1 MLLRTPA
8 IASQNGDTGFSCGWT
23 ATTGTST
30 VSSPGLSYGS
40 LNVIGNRATTPVQN
54 TTFSRS
60 LLTTLGSSTST
71 YSFGSILGR
80 ENSSSSNRVEFA
92 LTGSTASLYVG
103 FSFDEL
109 RIGTSDADVASAVPE
124 SGTWMAGFALAG
136 VTAAGW
142 FRTRKPHEG
151 VSSTA

>member
-30 VSSPGLSYGS
+30 ISSPGLTYGS
-40 LNVIGNRATTPVQN
+40 LNVIGNHATTPVQN

-71 YSFGSILGR
+71 YYFSFILR
-80 ENSSSSNRVEFA
+80 PENSSSSNGAEFA

-109 RIGTSDADVASAVPE
+109 RIGTSYADVASAVPE

-142 FRTRKPHEG
+142 FRTRKPHEA
-151 VSSTA
+151 VSGTA